1 MGGFRVSVRPSCKQ
15 YSMKISLLDQWI
27 IMIMPAMVLFFTF
40 FYLNSKLKFPV
51 SDISFSYVNKKLLL
65 DSFLQQFVKWMS
77 NKSNFVFANSK
88 LTT

>member
-1 MGGFRVSVRPSCKQ
+1 MDYHDNATNG
-15 YSMKISLLDQWI
+15 I
-27 IMIMPAMVLFFTF
+27 IFYFF
-40 FYLNSKLKFPV
+40 FYLNSKMKFPV

-77 NKSNFVFANSK
+77 NKSNLVFANGK